1 MIQIYWKE
9 LTSFF
14 SSLIGYIVIGVFLL
28 FLGLIIWVFPD
39 YSILYFQYA
48 SLDQLFAISPMIFL
62 FLIPAITM
70 RSFAEEN
77 QNGTLELLITKPITI
92 DSLVLGKFLASS
104 SLVIFALIPTLLYYY
119 SVYELGS
126 PKGNIDGGAILGSY
140 IGLGFLSACFTA
152 IGIYAS
158 SLTKNQIVAFL
169 LSAFLCF
176 ITYYGFQFLSKLP
189 VFIGIWDAFVQKL
202 GISYHYESMSV
213 GVIDTRNVIYFVTLI
228 VIFLGLTSL
237 HLKSEA
243 HEK

>member
-77 QNGTLELLITKPITI
+77 QNGTLELLMTKPLTTE
-92 DSLVLGKFLASS
+92 SLVTAKFLASLT
-104 SLVIFALIPTLLYYY
+104 LVMFALIPTLLYYY
-119 SVYELGS
+119 SVHELGS
-126 PKGNIDGGAILGSY
+126 PKGNIDSGAILGSY
-140 IGLGFLSACFTA
+140 IGLVFLSACFTA
-152 IGIYAS
+152 IGIYSS
-158 SLTKNQIVAFL
+158 SLTKNQIVSFL
-169 LSAFLCF
+169 LAAFLCF
-176 ITYYGFQFLSKLP
+176 IMYYGFLALSKLP
-189 VFIGIWDAFVQKL
+189 IFIGVWDSFVQKL

-213 GVIDTRNVIYFVTLI
+213 GMIDTRNVIYFVT
-228 VIFLGLTSL
+228 VIAVFLGLTTL
-237 HLKSEA
+237 RLKSET
-243 HEK
+243 K